1 MLVKKLEKELIQEQ
15 VQKQPEVYTLFNEVD
30 MEALDGKI
38 VKVKQPIGN
47 FTLEQLEQELG
58 MYQREIV
65 NLQARMQEIQSKI
78 DLIKNIE

>member
-30 MEALDGKI
+30 MESVDGKI

-58 MYQREIV
+58 MYQNEMGR
-65 NLQARMQEIQSKI
+65 LQATMQDIQAKI